1 MNINRLRLLG
11 ALFCISATS
20 GASLQAR
27 VFMSAKGDKLE
38 GDIVKNFGDYVLF
51 KRSSDHQLFR
61 FKTEILCDKDQAF
74 VKNNFAPIREE
85 IPKFQRPLAPNLVTQ
100 LANGIDGILINKM
113 REYRQAPNPMTT
125 DEVYLRRAYLKIIGR
140 IPSLEETTSFL
151 DDLNR
156 GTKRAKL
163 VDKLLDS
170 EGYVSHWFHFWAD
183 ILRAKDRMQ
192 GATGSVGRPY
202 VTFIKDFI
210 RSNKAYDV
218 FVRELISSSGPVW
231 EKGNGAVGYY
241 FRDRGMPLDN
251 MSNTVRIFLGT
262 SLECA
267 QCHDHPFDRWTQKQ
281 FYEMAAFTH
290 GVGSVNRKTGTENL
304 SSFNKLVRQQDD
316 EDGRLRRAS
325 RMVRDI
331 LQFGLDNPGEGKIR
345 LPYDYQYDNAKPN
358 EQVQARTIF
367 GLTVELDENLEEIG
381 SRETYANW
389 LASDANPR
397 FTTVIANRLWK
408 EVMGIGLI
416 EPVDNMMDDT
426 TATNPELM
434 AYLEKTMYALD
445 YDLKE
450 FLRVLY
456 NTKAFQRAAPK
467 QEYSLSAEAPFL
479 YQGPIINRMTAEQI
493 WDSLLTLTYPDVD
506 LRKVDNEPM
515 EYQKFVRYSA
525 MTGEQLLMEVQNAV
539 NGGGRARMME
549 NEMAAKQPGAA
560 NAKPTNVNCPI
571 KPGRAADPSI
581 VVMDEEGKPVAL
593 CCNGCKRTFT
603 EQVAAKKARASQ
615 PPAQKALPEG
625 SMAGGPKFKYV
636 NARQVRASELSS
648 PAPVGHF
655 VREFGGSDREQIQNG
670 HRDASVTQVLAL
682 LNGYV
687 EKSILRDKKSVA
699 MQALESEHKVEDKVK
714 NVYYAILSRKP
725 DSRERRIASELVKSH
740 GDEAYK
746 DLIWILINSHEFLF
760 VQ

>member
-1 MNINRLRLLG
+1 MNINNLRLLG
-11 ALFCISATS
+11 TLLCLSAISA
-20 GASLQAR
+20 ASLQAR

-38 GDIVKNFGDYVLF
+38 GDIVKNFGDYILF

-100 LANGIDGILINKM
+100 LAGGIDGILINKM
-113 REYRQAPNPMTT
+113 REYQKGPNSIVS
-125 DEVYLRRAYLKIIGR
+125 DEVFLRRTYLKIIGR
-140 IPSLEETTSFL
+140 IPTLEETKSFL

-170 EGYVSHWFHFWAD
+170 EGYVSNWFHFWAD
-183 ILRAKDRMQ
+183 ILRAKDRIQ
-192 GATGSVGRPY
+192 GTSGPAGRPY

-218 FVRELISSSGPVW
+218 FVRELISSEGPVW
-231 EKGNGAVGYY
+231 EKGSGAVGYY

-290 GVGSVNRKTGTENL
+290 GVGSVNRKMGMENL
-304 SSFNKLVRQQDD
+304 ASFNKLVRQEAD
-316 EDGRLRRAS
+316 EDGKLRRAS

-345 LPYDYQYDNAKPN
+345 LPRDYQYDNAKPN
-358 EQVQARTIF
+358 EQVEARTIF

-408 EVMGIGLI
+408 QVMGIGLI

-426 TATNPELM
+426 TATNPALM

-467 QEYSLSAEAPFL
+467 QEYSLSSEVPFL

-515 EYQKFVRYSA
+515 EYDKFVRYSA
-525 MTGEQLLMEVQNAV
+525 MSGEQLLAEVAASI
-539 NGGGRARMME
+539 NGGGQRME
-549 NEMAAKQPGAA
+549 RPNRTTPNA

-603 EQVAAKKARASQ
+603 EQVAAKVARASK
-615 PPAQKALPEG
+615 PPAQKDLPEG
-625 SMAGGPKFKYV
+625 SMPGGPKFQYV

-648 PAPVGHF
+648 PAPVGHL

-687 EKSILRDKKSVA
+687 ENSILRNKKATA

-714 NVYYAILSRKP
+714 NVYYTILNRKP
-725 DSRERRIASELVKSH
+725 DSRERRIAAELVKSH